1 MEIYRAALDGELRE
15 CFSGREG
22 FLYDLLRYH
31 LGWVDQQG
39 QPENGV
45 SQGGLG
51 GSFHALAA
59 PAVGEALTGEFEAAL
74 PVAAGVELLHN
85 FTLVHGDVQAGRV
98 EAGAR
103 PSIWWVWGPAQAI
116 NAGDGFHALA
126 RVAVMRLLDLGIAAE
141 RALAAA
147 EMLDRTCLAMC
158 EGQFADLGFQDK
170 LLVTTAEYD
179 AMIANKAGALTG
191 YAAAGGALA
200 AGADE
205 AGQARFRELGV
216 KLGMAWQMTRDV
228 GDFWGR
234 EGDGVTASNVLNKKK
249 SLPLIYTLENCST
262 AAKREIGAA
271 YMKRVLE
278 PADIGRV
285 VEIMEEAGAR
295 AHAEERAAG
304 LVREAMAIAEL
315 EGVGEEG
322 MSGLRALGELAVAV

>member
-39 QPENGV
+39 QPESGV
-45 SQGGLG
+45 SQVGLG
-51 GSFHALAA
+51 ESFHALAA

-200 AGADE
+200 VGADDGGTGPVSG
-205 AGQARFRELGV
+205 AGGQA
-216 KLGMAWQMTRDV
+216 
-228 GDFWGR
+228 
-234 EGDGVTASNVLNKKK
+234 GDGVADDAGRGGLLGSGRRRGYGKQRA
-249 SLPLIYTLENCST
+249 EQ
-262 AAKREIGAA
+262 EE
-271 YMKRVLE
+271 E
-278 PADIGRV
+278 PAADLYAGELQYGGQAGDRGGV
-285 VEIMEEAGAR
+285 YEAGAGAGGHR
-295 AHAEERAAG
+295 ASGGDYGAG
-304 LVREAMAIAEL
+304 RGADARGGA
-315 EGVGEEG
+315 GGG
-322 MSGLRALGELAVAV
+322 FGAGGAWR